1 MLAKF
6 ILDKFFEK
14 TKGYFPF
21 FKYCP
26 SKYRFHYFN
35 KRASRNLGYEYN
47 FLQPKTLNEKIMW
60 LAYNEKLDLKTQ
72 LTDKIKVK
80 DYITEKIGV
89 DHCAKILGIWDDFNE
104 IDFSELPD
112 MFLLKVNHS
121 WKKNLFLSKN
131 MMKSSAQREK
141 YRKLTREW
149 LKMNYFEYSIEPQYK
164 NIKPKLYVEEVLSF
178 ENGNF
183 KEYQIHCF
191 NGTPV
196 YIESFHFENG
206 KIGVTLYDL
215 DWNRLPFKLKNYKAK
230 DAPKPNALEQMIEY
244 ARILSEGFTYVR
256 VDFYVNKYGIFV
268 LELTFTP
275 HSAEMCFCDTM
286 YDMELGNRLK
296 LPN

>member
-112 MFLLKVNHS
+112 KFLLKVNHS

-164 NIKPKLYVEEVLSF
+164 NIKPKLFIEESLFSEKGHF
-178 ENGNF
+178 E
-183 KEYQIHCF
+183 EYQIHCF
-191 NGTPV
+191 NGVPIF
-196 YIESFHFENG
+196 IESLHTENKKRG
-206 KIGVTLYDL
+206 FAFYDL
-215 DWNRLPFKLKNYKAK
+215 EWNRLSLKLKDFKEK
-230 DAPKPNALEQMIEY
+230 EAPKPDTLNQMIEY

-256 VDFYVNKYGIFV
+256 VDFLVNVDGVYV

-286 YDMELGNRLK
+286 YDIEFGKQLK